1 MVLTATTTGTMCI
14 TVRVMLPRG
23 IITAPALR
31 CRITGTPSAIT
42 RRAGLMAMV
51 RALAATDSFSTSPL
65 FAETF
70 FAASD
75 MPDAPDAGK
84 CVRKQI
90 LLMRQLKI
98 DVLSVLVVTDKL

>member
-1 MVLTATTTGTMCI
+1 MCARLARRRFISMVLTATTTGTMCI
-14 TVRVMLPRG
+14 TDRVMSLRG
-23 IITAPALR
+23 IITAPALL

-42 RRAGLMAMV
+42 RRAGLMAMD
-51 RALAATDSFSTSPL
+51 RALAAADSFSTSPQ

-90 LLMRQLKI
+90 LMRK
-98 DVLSVLVVTDKL
+98 S